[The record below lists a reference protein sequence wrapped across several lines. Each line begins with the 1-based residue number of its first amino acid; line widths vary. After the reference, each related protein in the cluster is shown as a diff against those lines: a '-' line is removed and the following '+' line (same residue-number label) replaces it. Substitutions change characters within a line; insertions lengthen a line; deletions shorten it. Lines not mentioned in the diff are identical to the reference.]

1 MNSKT
6 KEATMAR
13 AHDIKSGT
21 KPESSGIRPEPLV
34 ISRTFVAP
42 RDLVFKAWSNAEHIK
57 RWFSPEGCSVPEAE
71 VDLRPGGIF
80 ALPMQL
86 PTGED
91 HRVRGTFD
99 EVSAPDR
106 LSFTAGVT
114 FGGTERFT
122 VHTIVTFE
130 DEGMGTRMTVNQA
143 YDIHDPAFLFAIDGA
158 AEGWRTTLDK
168 LEREV
173 ARIEAAEPR
182 SVVHA
187 IFSLERVYDASPAL
201 VFRALSDKAVKAR
214 WFEGGGGWTMLERE
228 MDVRPGGRERCK
240 GRWPNG
246 LVTTF
251 DAVYFDVVPN
261 RRLVYVYEMRLDARK
276 ISVSLATIELTPNG
290 TGTKLKITEQGAF
303 LDGYDDAG
311 SREHGTG
318 LLLDRLGAS
327 LRA

>member
-1 MNSKT
+1 
-6 KEATMAR
+6 MAR
-13 AHDIKSGT
+13 SSEI
-21 KPESSGIRPEPLV
+21 ESEIAAVQPEPLV
-34 ISRTFVAP
+34 ISRHFAAP
-42 RDLVFKAWSNAEHIK
+42 RDLVFKAWSSAEHIK

-71 VDLRPGGIF
+71 IDFRTGGVF
-80 ALPMQL
+80 TVCMRLPS
-86 PTGED
+86 GED
-91 HRVRGTFD
+91 HWTKGAFD
-99 EVSAPDR
+99 EVCAPDR
-106 LSFTAGVT
+106 LAFTAAAI
-114 FGGTERFT
+114 FGGEKRFT
-122 VHTIVTFE
+122 VHTTVTFE
-130 DEGMGTRMTVNQA
+130 DDGTGTRMTVRQA
-143 YDIHDPAFLFAIDGA
+143 YDVHDPAFLFAVDGA

-187 IFSLERVYDASPAL
+187 IFSLERIYDASPAL
-201 VFRALSDKAVKAR
+201 VFRALSDRAAKAR
-214 WFEGGGGWTMLERE
+214 WFEAGGGWTPIERT
-228 MDVRPGGRERCK
+228 MDVRPGGRERAK

-261 RRLVYVYEMRLDARK
+261 RRLVYCYEMHLDARK
-276 ISVSLATIELTPNG
+276 ISVSLATIELAPAG
-290 TGTKLKITEQGAF
+290 AGTKLKLTEQGAF

-327 LRA
+327 LGA

>member
-1 MNSKT
+1 
-6 KEATMAR
+6 MAR
-13 AHDIKSGT
+13 SSEI
-21 KPESSGIRPEPLV
+21 ESEIASVQPEPLV
-34 ISRTFVAP
+34 ISRHFAAP
-42 RDLVFKAWSNAEHIK
+42 RDLVFKAWSSAEHIK

-71 VDLRPGGIF
+71 IDFRTGGVF
-80 ALPMQL
+80 TVCMRLPS
-86 PTGED
+86 GED
-91 HRVRGTFD
+91 HWTKGAFD
-99 EVSAPDR
+99 EVCAPDR
-106 LSFTAGVT
+106 LAFTAAAI
-114 FGGTERFT
+114 FGGEKRFT
-122 VHTIVTFE
+122 VHTTVTFE
-130 DEGMGTRMTVNQA
+130 DDGTGTRMTVRQA
-143 YDIHDPAFLFAIDGA
+143 YDVHDPAFLFAVDGA

-187 IFSLERVYDASPAL
+187 IFSLERIYDASPAL
-201 VFRALSDKAVKAR
+201 VFRALSDRAAKAR
-214 WFEGGGGWTMLERE
+214 WFEAGGGWTPIERT
-228 MDVRPGGRERCK
+228 MDVRPGGRERAK

-261 RRLVYVYEMRLDARK
+261 RRLVYCYEMHLDARK
-276 ISVSLATIELTPNG
+276 ISVSLATIELAPAG
-290 TGTKLKITEQGAF
+290 AGTKLKLTEQGAF

-327 LRA
+327 LGA